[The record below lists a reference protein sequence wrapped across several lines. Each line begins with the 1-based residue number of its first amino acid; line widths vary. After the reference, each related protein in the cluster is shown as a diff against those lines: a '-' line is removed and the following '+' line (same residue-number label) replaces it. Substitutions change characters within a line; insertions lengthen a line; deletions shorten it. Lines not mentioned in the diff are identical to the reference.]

1 MLSNRVRSFIN
12 RYNLLSLEQVHL
24 VALSGGADSVA
35 LLLLLKELGYRIE
48 AIHCNFHLR
57 GAESDADEQFCVTL
71 CKQEGIPLH
80 RVHFDTKCYAET
92 HGVSIEMAARELR
105 YAYFETL
112 RNDMKA
118 AEICVAHHREDSIET
133 VLLNMIRGTGI
144 DGLTGI
150 APRRG
155 HIVRPLLEESKKALL
170 AYLESRNQRYVTD
183 SSNLVADVKRN
194 KVRLQL
200 LPLLEEMNPSV
211 TESVHRMSQHL
222 AEVMKMADS
231 AIPAACSLVQRHE
244 GGEKMWHLSYEQL
257 HTVAS
262 PQYVLWR
269 CFQPF
274 GFSSTQIGEMA
285 RWLESMQTSF
295 LSCHKHKAKQTKSGK
310 QWVADKYVVITD
322 RDAFIMAQRQTLP
335 SLVCTIP
342 EPGIYPVKSAECKF
356 HVSLTMIDSDF
367 SFDSNPHRAFL
378 DASSVRFPLKV
389 RTLQA
394 GDRFVPLG
402 MTGSKL
408 VSDFLTDRKKNLL
421 AKQRQLVVED
431 AQGHIIWVVG
441 ERICHPCRITASTC
455 QCLLLAVD

>member
-80 RVHFDTKCYAET
+80 RVHFDTKYYAET

-155 HIVRPLLEESKKALL
+155 HIVRPLLEETKKALL

-231 AIPAACSLVQRHE
+231 AIPAVVSNLTVFPQRKLVKWQ
-244 GGEKMWHLSYEQL
+244 GGWKVHRL
-257 HTVAS
+257 
-262 PQYVLWR
+262 R
-269 CFQPF
+269 
-274 GFSSTQIGEMA
+274 
-285 RWLESMQTSF
+285 
-295 LSCHKHKAKQTKSGK
+295 SCH
-310 QWVADKYVVITD
+310 VIS
-322 RDAFIMAQRQTLP
+322 IKP
-335 SLVCTIP
+335 
-342 EPGIYPVKSAECKF
+342 
-356 HVSLTMIDSDF
+356 
-367 SFDSNPHRAFL
+367 N
-378 DASSVRFPLKV
+378 
-389 RTLQA
+389 
-394 GDRFVPLG
+394 
-402 MTGSKL
+402 
-408 VSDFLTDRKKNLL
+408 
-421 AKQRQLVVED
+421 KQRVENNGL
-431 AQGHIIWVVG
+431 QTNMWSSQTVM
-441 ERICHPCRITASTC
+441 
-455 QCLLLAVD
+455 LLSWHNVKRSRP